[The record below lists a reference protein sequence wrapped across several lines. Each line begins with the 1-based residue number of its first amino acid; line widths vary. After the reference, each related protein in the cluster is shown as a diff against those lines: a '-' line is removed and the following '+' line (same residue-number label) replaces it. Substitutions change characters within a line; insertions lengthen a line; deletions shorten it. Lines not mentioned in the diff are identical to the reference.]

1 MPVKRFGSA
10 MRDAQHLITEN
21 DLPGRLGRRGGTF
34 FLHTMAMAVA
44 AAAVVGGLALM
55 PTTAVQAQTAPMTTA
70 GAAAPA
76 YSLTDEADLFMHYS
90 LMGDMKLAGQFGQ
103 AILKSNPK
111 PVVLLR
117 AFEAAANGRNV
128 SEILLQNQKNM
139 PLRAVSAK
147 IAALLE
153 KGQIDLARNP
163 DRIKAAIAHM
173 GISPRAFVVSRQ
185 RLTAAGE
192 FAAPFFIAAM
202 NNPKDHN
209 EDPFIVQMMSDIG
222 KPLVNPLVQAL
233 QTPVVSE
240 KIQFVQVLGNIGYA
254 QALPYLKAIA
264 ENSHSSPVLVHA
276 AKVAIEKIDSHGFF
290 AHLNAAESFVNLAW
304 GYFNNSPTVAAN
316 QPNEATNPV
325 WYFNPT
331 LNDVVATPV
340 PTVIWKDVQ
349 AMRASKAA
357 LRLNPHNPTA
367 ISLWLAAN
375 LRCQIDLPTGQSN
388 PTQPAGTPSAHYYA
402 VAAGPLYLNPVLDIA
417 LAQHNTPLILHTIAA
432 LAATGGVQ
440 GLVGTGQAA
449 TPLMT
454 AMAYPDPQ
462 VRFAAAFAL
471 AKANPMQKFRG
482 WYRVPTI
489 LAEAVAQAGK
499 PAAILVDA
507 NAQNRNRLRAIL
519 SEHYHVYD
527 APHFAQAL
535 VQARMAPYI
544 GLVIIPGGAQ
554 ANHMLEM
561 AATDERLQ
569 YAPVLVTGPA
579 YDIPKLRLEY
589 VNQATVG
596 EVATTADSSSIDAAV
611 QHIADRLHVTTIGAA
626 QATDISIQASHL
638 LGQIA
643 MNRGSIYDADVA
655 LPALLAALHSSHGA
669 VALAAAGA
677 LGQMRNPDAQLALA
691 QVALQRSRNDAVR
704 EALLLDLA
712 ASARNVG
719 NHLST
724 DSIEGLIRV
733 VKGSEPATVRTAA
746 ATALGALNVPSNQA
760 AELILSQTR

>member
-10 MRDAQHLITEN
+10 VRGGRNMPAGN
-21 DLPGRLGRRGGTF
+21 DPAGRSARGGGTF
-34 FLHTMAMAVA
+34 FLRTMALA
-44 AAAVVGGLALM
+44 AAAAAMVGGLALM
-55 PTTAVQAQTAPMTTA
+55 PAPAVRAQASV
-70 GAAAPA
+70 AAPA

-90 LMGDMKLAGQFGQ
+90 LMGDMTLAKHFAR

-117 AFEAAANGRNV
+117 AFEAAANGRNI
-128 SEILLQNQKNM
+128 SEILLRNQKNM
-139 PLRAVSAK
+139 PLRDVSVK

-153 KGQIDLARNP
+153 EGQIALARNP
-163 DRIKAAIAHM
+163 DRIKTAIAHM
-173 GISPRAFVVSRQ
+173 VISPRAFVVSRQ

-202 NNPKDHN
+202 NNPADRS
-209 EDPFIVQMMSDIG
+209 EDPYIVQMMSDIG

-233 QTPVVSE
+233 QTRVPAE

-264 ENSHSSPVLVHA
+264 ADPKSSPVLVQA
-276 AKVAIEKIDSHGFF
+276 AKLAVQKIDRHGFF
-290 AHLNAAESFVNLAW
+290 AHLNAAESFVNLGW
-304 GYFNNSPTVAAN
+304 RYFYNSPTVAAN

-325 WYFNPT
+325 WYFNQT
-331 LNDVVATPV
+331 LNNVVATPV

-349 AMRASKAA
+349 TMRAAKDA
-357 LRLNPHNPTA
+357 LRLDPKNPTA
-367 ISLWLAAN
+367 ISLWLAADT
-375 LRCQIDLPTGQSN
+375 RCRIDLPAGQAN

-417 LAQHNTPLILHTIAA
+417 LSQHNTSLILHTIAA
-432 LAATGGVQ
+432 LAQTGGVQ
-440 GLVGTGQAA
+440 GLVGTGKAA
-449 TPLMT
+449 GPLMT
-454 AMAYPDPQ
+454 ALSYPDPQ
-462 VRFAAAFAL
+462 VRFGAAFAL
-471 AKANPMQKFRG
+471 AKANPAQKFMG
-482 WYRVPTI
+482 WFRVPTV

-507 NAQNRNRLRAIL
+507 NAQNRNRMRAIL

-535 VQARMAPYI
+535 VQARWAAYI
-544 GLVIIPGGAQ
+544 GLVVIPGGAP
-554 ANHMLEM
+554 ADRMLEM

-569 YAPVLVTGPA
+569 YVPVLVTGPV
-579 YDIPKLRLEY
+579 YDVPKLKLEY
-589 VNQATVG
+589 VNQSTVA
-596 EVATTADSSSIDAAV
+596 EIANSADSGAIDAALE
-611 QHIADRLHVTTIGAA
+611 HIKNRLHITTMGAS
-626 QATDISIQASHL
+626 QAAKFSIEASHL
-638 LGQIA
+638 LRGIA
-643 MNRGSIYDADVA
+643 MNRGSIYDANAA
-655 LPALLAALHSSHGA
+655 LPALVTALHDSNSA

-677 LGQMRNPDAQLALA
+677 LGQMRNPQAQLALA
-691 QVALQRSRNDAVR
+691 QRALQADSHSAVAVQQ
-704 EALLLDLA
+704 ALLLDLA

-724 DSIEGLIRV
+724 DSIQRLIRM
-733 VKGSEPATVRTAA
+733 VKGSKPAKVRTAA

-760 AELILSQTR
+760 AELILTQTH